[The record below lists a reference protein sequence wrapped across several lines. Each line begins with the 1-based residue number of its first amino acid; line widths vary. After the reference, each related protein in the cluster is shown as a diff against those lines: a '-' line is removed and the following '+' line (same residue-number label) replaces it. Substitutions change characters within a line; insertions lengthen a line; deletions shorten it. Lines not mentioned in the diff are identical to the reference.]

1 MISINLE
8 KNFLIWMDFGNAGGG
23 LAGELIEVW
32 YLSGVWLEVL
42 SFIVLAGSFGSF
54 PLNQERLVELEQ
66 FIGHCDSAGTKQDKK
81 NSRTSLN
88 SPHCRPGYCGRQ

>member
-32 YLSGVWLEVL
+32 YLSGVWLGVL
-42 SFIVLAGSFGSF
+42 SFIVLAGSCGSF

-66 FIGHCDSAGTKQDKK
+66 FIGHCDSAGTTQDKK
-81 NSRTSLN
+81 T
-88 SPHCRPGYCGRQ
+88 PGRH

>member
-23 LAGELIEVW
+23 LAGELIEVC

-42 SFIVLAGSFGSF
+42 SFIVLAGSCGSF
-54 PLNQERLVELEQ
+54 PLTQERLVELEQ

-81 NSRTSLN
+81 T
-88 SPHCRPGYCGRQ
+88 PGRH